1 MKLFAIDLDGTLLKS
16 DHTISAENVSAI
28 KKRQKDG
35 DIILIATGR
44 ASFDAQNILRKH
56 HIHGCPI
63 IASNG
68 AELQYKVNENS
79 IRSSTSIDPQTSE
92 KIFRYLNEE
101 ELYIQVYLE
110 DKILLESDATDTL
123 LSRATN
129 EKVLNRSFS
138 YDTFIH
144 SIQAQLEQYGVHPID
159 LITKNDLSKVIKFMI
174 VSPNQSLLKKVERR
188 LSMINSCSI
197 SSSGAYNLEVMS
209 AGISKGEAL
218 KKVTSDYEIEL
229 RDTIAIGDNQN
240 DLSMFQ
246 VAGSSIAMKNADE
259 SIKNIATYETLDHNH
274 NGVANAL
281 NDYPSNLIER
291 LKRVNI

>member
-35 DIILIATGR
+35 DTILIATGR

-56 HIHGCPI
+56 HVHDCPI

-101 ELYIQVYLE
+101 DLYIQVYLE
-110 DKILLESDATDTL
+110 DKILLESDATDAL
-123 LSRATN
+123 LARATN

-144 SIQAQLEQYGVHPID
+144 SIQAQLGQYGVHPIES
-159 LITKNDLSKVIKFMI
+159 ITKNDLSKVIKFMI

-229 RDTIAIGDNQN
+229 RNTIAIGDNLN